1 MLTFAFEP
9 KRTSGP
15 DMPSQ
20 HSVEESRASNAA
32 LDKALASNG
41 VVDRELFLRFCD
53 AYSYQ
58 AASSVGWVEGRL
70 RVLLG
75 RIHQGQSLELF
86 APEFGRPIVVD
97 GMAVFE
103 RWARAYFPDA
113 ELSPPDQ

>member
-41 VVDRELFLRFCD
+41 VVDRDLFFRFCD

-58 AASSVGWVEGRL
+58 AASTVGWVEGRL
-70 RVLLG
+70 RVLRG
-75 RIHQGQSLELF
+75 RIDQGQSLALF
-86 APEFGRPIVVD
+86 VPESGGPIVVD
-97 GMAVFE
+97 VIGQFE
-103 RWARAYFPDA
+103 QWARAYFPDA
-113 ELSPPDQ
+113 ELSPPGK